1 MLLAICFQL
10 AHNSSSANNPYGDED
25 PDSSD
30 GGHNTFAYT
39 LHSAAIRSASHGREF
54 HAIWV
59 HS

>member
-1 MLLAICFQL
+1 MLLAICLQL

-25 PDSSD
+25 PDS
-30 GGHNTFAYT
+30 GGRRNTFAHT